1 MVLLQILMHHKIK
14 RGSNAPFFQGGINE
28 NKNYTYINEVNNDEI
43 SKRGSLQ
50 VHRVMPTTLE
60 VKDKPDVVDVY
71 NTRTYEIIK
80 DKYKTFNEN
89 DKVIETT
96 KLNLKI

>member
-1 MVLLQILMHHKIK
+1 
-14 RGSNAPFFQGGINE
+14 
-28 NKNYTYINEVNNDEI
+28 
-43 SKRGSLQ
+43 
-50 VHRVMPTTLE
+50 MPTTLE